1 MPIES
6 INEDLCTGC
15 GICDISCAM
24 DVIRIDAETEKAM
37 IRYKEDCMACYNCEI
52 FCPEDAVY
60 VTPEKGMPGM
70 LMWD

>member
-1 MPIES
+1 MPIEK

-15 GICDISCAM
+15 GWCERSCPM
-24 DVIRIDAETEKAM
+24 DVIRIDEERKKAV
-37 IRYKEDCMACYNCEI
+37 INYQIDCMACYNCEL

-60 VTPEKGMPGM
+60 VTPEKAMPGI